1 MLYPVNISEK
11 LGFTEIKERIKE
23 YCLSEM
29 GRDRV
34 EEMQFY
40 YDFLELE
47 FILKETL
54 EFKTLVQFDDPFP
67 SSGYY
72 NILEQLAK
80 IKTLG
85 SYLDEE
91 ELDQVMASFRT
102 IFLILVYF
110 KNREGKYPLLQMKL
124 AGLELGKSYH
134 SQIEKILDP
143 TGKLRTNASKEYEE
157 IHRKINALEKEAQRT
172 IQGVFS
178 HAQKES
184 WTGDGNLTIR
194 NGRLCIPL
202 LAENKRRV
210 KGFIQ
215 DESATGQTV
224 FIEPAEVFEI
234 NNEIRDLEFHKKRER
249 IKILQAMADSLRPN
263 IEVFIRYHEV
273 LSIFDFIRAKAFFAI
288 ETESNM
294 PKLIP
299 EAGFRYQEAF
309 HPLLF
314 LNLKKEGKKVVPLN
328 IQLNEKD
335 RIILVSGPNAGGKSV
350 CLKTVGLLQVMI
362 QSGLLIPA
370 KDNSEVGLFH
380 DILIDIGDDQSIE
393 SDLSTYSAHLTNMRT
408 FMERANEKALVLI
421 DEFGTG
427 TDPQFGGPIAEAVL
441 EELNQKNVKG
451 LITTHYSNLK
461 IFAGSEE
468 GILNASMLFD
478 SANLRPLYQLEI
490 GKPGSSYA
498 FEIAEKIGLPSKVIQ
513 SAKDKISIEQKKV
526 EELLSE
532 LEREKIILQNKQI
545 EIHKMQK
552 KYNFLVDENEKLKEF
567 LDNNKGKLIKEAKKE
582 AESIILNANKAV
594 EKTIRDIKTGQAEK
608 IRTQESRS
616 LLKQELEKVKTEKI
630 LPKIVPKPK
639 EEGLKSGDWVRI
651 LDQDTL
657 GQIISIQK
665 ENAILS
671 IGDLRSVVKLNR
683 LERASRKEEK
693 KIRAS
698 SYTQTMTENALA
710 FSPELDVRGMRGE
723 EALFE
728 VEKYLDRALM
738 MGISQF
744 KVIHGKGDGI
754 LRKRIREYLKG
765 YKNIS
770 SMEDEHADRGGDGI
784 TYVHLKG

>member
-1 MLYPVNISEK
+1 MLYPGNIADK
-11 LGFTEIKERIKE
+11 LGFTEIKEKVMD

-29 GRDRV
+29 GREQVQDLNLLYSYSDLDLALR
-34 EEMQFY
+34 
-40 YDFLELE
+40 
-47 FILKETL
+47 ETY
-54 EFKTLVQFDDPFP
+54 EFKELVQFDDPFP

-72 NILEQLAK
+72 NIQEYLAK
-80 IKTLG
+80 IRTLG
-85 SYLDEE
+85 AYLDEE
-91 ELDQVMASFRT
+91 ELDHLMSSFRT
-102 IFLILVYF
+102 ISLILVYF
-110 KNREGKYPLLQMKL
+110 KNREGKYSLLENRLK
-124 AGLELGKSYH
+124 GLELGMNYH
-134 SQIEKILDP
+134 SQIERILDP
-143 TGKLRTNASKEYEE
+143 MGKLRTNASREYDE
-157 IHRKINALEKEAQRT
+157 IHRKINALEKEAQKT
-172 IQGVFS
+172 IQGVYS
-178 HAQKES
+178 LAQKEN
-184 WTGDGNLTIR
+184 WTGDGSLTIR
-194 NGRLCIPL
+194 NGRLCIPI
-202 LAENKRRV
+202 LAENKRRI

-224 FIEPAEVFEI
+224 YIEPAEVFEI
-234 NNEIRDLEFHKKRER
+234 NNEIRDWEFHKKRER

-263 IEVFIRYHEV
+263 LEIFMHFHKI
-273 LSIFDFIRAKAFFAI
+273 LGIFDFIRAKAFFAI
-288 ETESNM
+288 ETESNL
-294 PKLIP
+294 PHLRDEP
-299 EAGFRYQEAF
+299 SFRYREAR
-309 HPLLF
+309 HPLLY

-328 IQLNEKD
+328 IQVDHQN

-350 CLKTVGLLQVMI
+350 CLKTVGLLQLML
-362 QSGLLIPA
+362 QSGLLIPVS
-370 KDNSEVGLFH
+370 DTSEAGIFS

-408 FMERANEKALVLI
+408 FMERAGAKALVLI

-441 EELNQKNVKG
+441 EDLNKKGVKG

-461 IFAGSEE
+461 VFAGSEE

-498 FEIAEKIGLPSKVIQ
+498 FEIAEKIGLPLEVIE
-513 SAKDKISIEQKKV
+513 SAKDKIGIEQKKI

-532 LEREKIILQNKQI
+532 LEREKIILQEKQI
-545 EIHKMQK
+545 EIRKMQK

-567 LDNNKGKLIKEAKKE
+567 LDENKGKLIKEAKKE
-582 AESIILNANKAV
+582 AESIILNANKIV

-608 IRTQESRS
+608 LSTQESRNR
-616 LLKQELEKVKTEKI
+616 LKQELDKVKTEKKEI
-630 LPKIVPKPK
+630 LPLVKTVP
-639 EEGLKSGDWVRI
+639 EGLKAGDWVKVI
-651 LDQDTL
+651 DQDTL

-665 ENAILS
+665 ENAVLS

-683 LERASRKEEK
+683 LEKASRKDEK
-693 KIRAS
+693 KWRS
-698 SYTQTMTENALA
+698 SAFTSTLTENNLS

-738 MGISQF
+738 LSISNF
-744 KVIHGKGDGI
+744 KIIHGKGDGI

-765 YKNIS
+765 YKQIS
-770 SMEDEHADRGGDGI
+770 SMENEHPDRGGDGI